1 MMMTGAGNICP
12 ARIILLIRPSNRRGR
27 ARGHGPVAGLFF
39 PLRGPSI
46 GRAGQRGPG
55 RLPGN
60 PPRGVGGRRPIAI
73 VTAARFVFAVTR

>member
-1 MMMTGAGNICP
+1 M
-12 ARIILLIRPSNRRGR
+12 
-27 ARGHGPVAGLFF
+27 GPWLAFF
-39 PLRGPSI
+39 SPLRGPSI